1 MNIGD
6 EVLLI
11 DWTGSSSTDQF
22 YDRLSPRSFI
32 ITENGYYC
40 YGKLVK
46 KNGKLGTKSY
56 ILPKR
61 SIRLKTFKISRYL

>member
-11 DWTGSSSTDQF
+11 NWTGRDETDQF
-22 YDRLSPRSFI
+22 YDKLSPRSFI
-32 ITENGYYC
+32 ITKKGYSY

-46 KNGKLGTKSY
+46 KNGKLGTKVYHLS
-56 ILPKR
+56 IE